1 MKKLVGAFMMLSIL
15 LFCLPCGPH
24 AVAQD
29 AAYVIDM
36 HGTRT
41 YLGTTSNWAK
51 TWDASNFK
59 DVTTQ
64 DVTCD
69 GSLTVKAGTVKNL
82 DVESG
87 SLTVS
92 GGTILSVNTCGPVSM
107 TGGTIRG
114 NVVANGD
121 NISLSGNFGIGGS
134 LNAGQSVTFSSG
146 KISVGSAV
154 TAGQSVNFS
163 GGTAIVGGAVNADQ
177 SVTFGA
183 GTVSVGGAVNA
194 DQSVTFS
201 AGTVSV
207 GGAVKG
213 INVTFNPSVNAK
225 IAGSIKSYDTIK
237 IGDCTLTA
245 GSIDCAN
252 QGTLE
257 INGYKNTL
265 PQLTNM
271 TNIVLDEKSKT
282 VCKQPLQAHSLTLKN
297 GSEFTAYAGI
307 VLDTLDG
314 PGTLCINPGSLTVH
328 YDIED
333 SPSLVFNGPVGNG
346 TVAFQSD
353 GWSIPTTSVNIIG
366 YNLTSTT
373 SGSSTVYRLNFSGSS
388 GIAFDTHS
396 IDLNEKGSATIRAEI
411 APNLSQYADG
421 TKLVWELHGD
431 STGILIAPSNQT
443 CNITSSKATTGNHRA
458 VVIAYLVDRNGTCLN
473 GYRADSCAI
482 SQSGASD
489 YKLDTTVVSV
499 LTGDRYGILAM
510 GGNDVKPAATSSN
523 TSVATLDGGV
533 EVKDKNGNKAWVF
546 SVTGGT
552 AGVSTIDIGGQKVIV
567 SVDSGI
573 LMDTLDYTMSPGAK
587 YCIGVTIKGIAQN
600 DLNVSSTNSCASV
613 KFLRK
618 EKSGKLL
625 YQITGSS
632 AGKADIIFQIA
643 NGQSVKTAVTVENGS
658 ASNGR
663 SARLVALKQ

>member
-1 MKKLVGAFMMLSIL
+1 MMLSIL

-24 AVAQD
+24 AAAQD
-29 AAYVIDM
+29 TAYVIDM
-36 HGTRT
+36 RGTKT
-41 YLGTTSNWAK
+41 YLGTASDWAK
-51 TWDASNFK
+51 TWDASKFK
-59 DVTTQ
+59 DVTAQ

-69 GSLTVKAGTVKNL
+69 GNVTVKAGIVKDL

-92 GGTILSVNTCGPVSM
+92 GGTMLSVNTYGPVSI

-121 NISLSGNFGIGGS
+121 NISLGGNLGIQGS
-134 LNAGQSVTFSSG
+134 LNAGQSITFSTG
-146 KISVGSAV
+146 KISVGGAV
-154 TAGQSVNFS
+154 TAGQSVNFN

-177 SVTFGA
+177 SVI
-183 GTVSVGGAVNA
+183 
-194 DQSVTFS
+194 FS
-201 AGTVSV
+201 AGTVSS
-207 GGAVKG
+207 GAVKG
-213 INVTFNPSVNAK
+213 INVTFNSGVITK
-225 IAGSIKSYDTIK
+225 IGGSIKCYDTIK
-237 IGDCTLTA
+237 ISDCTLTA
-245 GSIDCAN
+245 GNIDCAN

-257 INGYKNTL
+257 INGYKNAL

-271 TNIVLDEKSKT
+271 TNIILDEKNKV
-282 VCKQPLQAHSLTLKN
+282 VCKQPVQAHSLTLKS

-307 VLDTLDG
+307 SLDTLNG
-314 PGTLCINPGSLTVH
+314 PGTLCINPGALTVH

-333 SPSLVFNGPVGNG
+333 NPVLVFNGPVGNG

-353 GWSIPTTSVNIIG
+353 GWSIPPTSVSIYG

-373 SGSSTVYRLNFSGSS
+373 SGSNTVYRLNFSGST
-388 GIAFDTHS
+388 GIVFDTHS
-396 IDLNEKGSATIRAEI
+396 IDLKDKGSSTIRAAI
-411 APNLSQYADG
+411 APNMSQYADG

-431 STGILIAPSNQT
+431 SAGITIASSNQSCT
-443 CNITSSKATTGNHRA
+443 ITSSNLATGNHRA

-482 SQSGASD
+482 SLSGATD

-510 GGNDVKPAATSSN
+510 GGSGVKPAATSSN
-523 TSVATLDGGV
+523 TAVASLDGGV
-533 EVKDKNGNKAWVF
+533 EAKDKDGNKAWVF

-552 AGVSTIDIGGQKVIV
+552 SGVSTIDIGGQKVIV

-573 LMDTLDYTMSPGAK
+573 LMDTLDYTMSPGGK
-587 YCIGVTIKGIAQN
+587 YCIGVTIKGISQN
-600 DLNVSSTNSCASV
+600 DLNVSSTNSCVSV

-625 YQITGSS
+625 YQIAGSS
-632 AGKADIIFQIA
+632 TGKADIIFQIA